1 MLSPFECLCG
11 NFILPEPASY
21 VFFYAFFNLRKLLY
35 IIRVSGQCEKKI
47 KYLYE
52 QFPYDSFA
60 KKRLEQLLNREH
72 IYDGQGCY
80 ADCVS
85 AGMLAY
91 MYSIHRCAYMD
102 YNNVEG
108 YIAKMLRIYI
118 LCAIVAYKDAE
129 NLCKENG
136 FRQIRIDQ
144 MENPRV

>member
-1 MLSPFECLCG
+1 MEQTNRRYPRSHYDKVIGEYC
-11 NFILPEPASY
+11 NRAME
-21 VFFYAFFNLRKLLY
+21 
-35 IIRVSGQCEKKI
+35 RVSGQCEKKI

>member
-1 MLSPFECLCG
+1 MEETNRRYPRSHYDKVVGEYCYRAM
-11 NFILPEPASY
+11 E
-21 VFFYAFFNLRKLLY
+21 
-35 IIRVSGQCEKKI
+35 RVSGQCEKKI

-144 MENPRV
+144 MEKPRV